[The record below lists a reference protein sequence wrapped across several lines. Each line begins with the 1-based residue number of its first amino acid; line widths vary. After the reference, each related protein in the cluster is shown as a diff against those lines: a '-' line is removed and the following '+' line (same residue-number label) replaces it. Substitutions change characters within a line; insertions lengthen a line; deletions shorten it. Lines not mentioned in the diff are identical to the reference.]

1 MDIHTNIPLKNF
13 TTMKIGGP
21 ARFFTE
27 VRTAE
32 EVQAVYQNAKSK
44 QIPVF
49 VLGGG
54 SNLIVRDEGFNGLI
68 MRVRNTGF
76 DVIADDP
83 SSTTIKIGAG
93 EIWDDIVK
101 KSVEI
106 GLSGIEAMSGI
117 PGTVGATPVQNVGAY
132 GQEVSDTLVS
142 LEAYDTINN
151 AFVTLTNEQCGFSYR
166 HSIFRGQE
174 MGRYIITSVTL
185 KLYKTQPKPPFYAA
199 LQDYLDAN
207 NITLYTHQIIRDA
220 VLKVRE
226 SKLPPVEQKPS
237 AGSFFKN
244 AIIED
249 WQYKPIKEAHPDMP
263 SYEMGDGTYKIP
275 TGWLIEKTG
284 LKGKLLSGMRVHEG
298 NALVLVNES
307 ATGYAD
313 LAAARDE
320 IKRQVQEMFQIT
332 IEQEPLELGS

>member
-1 MDIHTNIPLKNF
+1 
-13 TTMKIGGP
+13 MKIGGP

-27 VRTAE
+27 VRTPQE
-32 EVQAVYQNAKSK
+32 IQAVYRNAKAK

-54 SNLIVRDEGFNGLI
+54 SNLIVRDEGFSGLI
-68 MRVRNTGF
+68 MRIRNNGFEATGE
-76 DVIADDP
+76 DV
-83 SSTTIKIGAG
+83 SSITFKIGAG

-101 KSVEI
+101 KSVEMN
-106 GLSGIEAMSGI
+106 LTGIEAMSGI

-132 GQEVSDTLVS
+132 GQEISETLVS
-142 LEAYDTINN
+142 LEAYDTESDS
-151 AFVTLTNEQCGFSYR
+151 FVTLTNEQCEFSYR
-166 HSIFRGQE
+166 HSIFRGSAS
-174 MGRYIITSVTL
+174 GRYIITSVTL
-185 KLYKTQPKPPFYAA
+185 KLYKSQPKPPFYAG
-199 LQDYLDAN
+199 LQSYLDDN
-207 NITLYTHQIIRDA
+207 HISLYTHQVIRDA

-226 SKLPPVEQKPS
+226 SKLPPVDQKPS

-249 WQYKPIKEAHPDMP
+249 WQYKPLKESHPDMP
-263 SYEMGDGTYKIP
+263 AYEMGGGAYKIP

-284 LKGKLLSGMRVHEG
+284 LKGKLLNGMRVHEG

-307 ATGYAD
+307 ASGYAD

-320 IKRQVQEMFQIT
+320 VKRQVQAMFQIT
-332 IEQEPLELGS
+332 IEQEPLELA